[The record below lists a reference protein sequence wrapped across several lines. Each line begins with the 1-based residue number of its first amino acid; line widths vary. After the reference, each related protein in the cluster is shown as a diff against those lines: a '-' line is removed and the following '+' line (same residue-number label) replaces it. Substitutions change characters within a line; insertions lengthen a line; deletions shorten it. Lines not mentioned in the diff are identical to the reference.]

1 MLSDVWAW
9 GGYITCAVLYLLGLA
24 LTTALLPLVWRR
36 HAKNVKRV
44 KSLMTEMLGCYSELV
59 SDGPVS
65 ARRVLKQLKVAA
77 DKGVAWPAPLY
88 ALLDDVM
95 VRTGRL

>member
-1 MLSDVWAW
+1 
-9 GGYITCAVLYLLGLA
+9 VLYLLGLA
-24 LTTALLPLVWRR
+24 LTTLFLPFVWRR

-44 KSLMTEMLGCYSELV
+44 KSLMTEMLGCYSELL

-65 ARRVLKQLKVAA
+65 ARHLLEQLRVAA

-88 ALLDDVM
+88 ALLDDIM
-95 VRTGRL
+95 VRTRRL